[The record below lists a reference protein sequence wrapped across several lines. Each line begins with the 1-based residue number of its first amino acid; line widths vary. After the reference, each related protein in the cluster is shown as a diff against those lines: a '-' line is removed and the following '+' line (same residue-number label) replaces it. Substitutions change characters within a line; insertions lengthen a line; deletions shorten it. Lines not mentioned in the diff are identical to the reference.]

1 MAKAKKL
8 SPDEQAIKELTTQIR
23 VGMAR
28 KGINSAELA
37 RLVGEPATTVNG
49 WIRHPDTMN
58 MKKWKK
64 VNAILH
70 LDPTP
75 FNVGAGFVRGG
86 AL

>member
-1 MAKAKKL
+1 MRKPKV
-8 SPDEQAIKELTTQIR
+8 SPEEQAIRDLTTQIR

-28 KGINSAELA
+28 IGINASDLA

-58 MKKWKK
+58 MRKWKK
-64 VNAILH
+64 VNAVLH
-70 LDPTP
+70 LDPTA

-86 AL
+86 AQ